1 MKFCLL
7 KNEVAFVIAVCGSSS
22 FYLYLQ
28 DIRYGGLRKSVDL
41 GKLHVVSLHFLKDLW
56 LSHFCVPHF
65 WLNCISW
72 SWFVNWIHV
81 IYSHVH
87 HVNSI
92 ISVRVCCHCFRLGT
106 DSAHFTPLNFNW
118 GDPVWLTGRIKNI
131 QKLTTTCAWS
141 FQYQAPVVYV
151 DMVCCVVL
159 QYVVLCYTMLCCIM
173 LCCIMLCW
181 VILCCVV

>member
-1 MKFCLL
+1 M
-7 KNEVAFVIAVCGSSS
+7 IAVCGSSS

-41 GKLHVVSLHFLKDLW
+41 GKLHVVSLHFLKELW

-81 IYSHVH
+81 IYPYVH
-87 HVNSI
+87 HVNSV

-118 GDPVWLTGRIKNI
+118 GDPVWLTGHIKYPETNYHSCMI
-131 QKLTTTCAWS
+131 ISIPGSSCLCWHG
-141 FQYQAPVVYV
+141 
-151 DMVCCVVL
+151 
-159 QYVVLCYTMLCCIM
+159 VLCCIVLCCSMLCC
-173 LCCIMLCW
+173 